1 MKKDLFAVIGLV
13 SLAFAPAPALAQNY
27 GDADEMNPSGQPKL
41 EYHLFVTAN
50 RAETSREEVGSSI
63 TVISARQLEEM
74 QKFTVLDA
82 LRTVPGLDVVQ
93 TGGPGGQT
101 SVLIRG
107 AKSEDAL
114 ILLDGVEMNDPSTP
128 GRSFDFAHLT
138 TADIERIEIIRGP
151 QSTLYGSDAMSGV
164 INIISKTGQEKT
176 RGFLSGEY
184 GSFDSFSGNAG
195 LSGGNK
201 WADYALSASR
211 LDSKGI
217 SAASAGAGN
226 MERDGY
232 ENTTISGKLGITP
245 VGHVHAD
252 FILRYIDSQ
261 ADLDNAGGVGGDDPN
276 NRADVEQLSTR
287 AQARISLF
295 NGFWQQTIGFSLS
308 RQERNYRNDTDAAHP
323 VDLDRSSYSGQILK
337 FDWQHNFCLQE
348 ANMLTVGLETEREKG
363 ESAYY
368 SESAWGPYASEFTQ
382 KNARTTA
389 GYIQDHLRLGGNW
402 FATLGARLDD
412 HNRFGTK
419 ITYRIAST
427 YLIQKTG
434 TRIKGTYGTGF
445 KSPSLYQLYSF
456 YGDETLK
463 PETSLGWDIGIE
475 QSFCSSR
482 LTLGATYF
490 NNQFDRMIDYDN
502 ATWKYVNVGRAKTR
516 GIEMSASGQ
525 PLAAL
530 VLQASYTY
538 TATEDED
545 SGLEL
550 LRRAR
555 HKMGFTANCRFSKK
569 GNANLEIAYVG
580 KRTDIDYS
588 TWPNARVSLA
598 AYVLLNLATTYDLS
612 GRVRIGLGVK
622 NLGNVKYE
630 EILGYGTPGISAYLG
645 VKFMY

>member
-1 MKKDLFAVIGLV
+1 MKKDLFAVIGMVFLV
-13 SLAFAPAPALAQNY
+13 FGPSMAMAQDS
-27 GDADEMNPSGQPKL
+27 GDEDEMNPSGQPKL
-41 EYHLFVTAN
+41 EYQLFVTAN
-50 RAETSREEVGSSI
+50 RTGTSQEEVGSSI
-63 TVISARQLEEM
+63 TVITSRQLEEM

-101 SVLIRG
+101 SVFIRG

-138 TADIERIEIIRGP
+138 TVNIERIEIIRGP

-164 INIISKTGQEKT
+164 INIISKTGQGKT
-176 RGFLSGEY
+176 SGFLAGEY

-201 WADYALSASR
+201 WADYTLSASR

-217 SAASAGAGN
+217 SAASASDGN
-226 MERDGY
+226 LERDGY
-232 ENTTISGKLGITP
+232 QNTTISGKLGITP
-245 VGHVHAD
+245 LEQFHAD

-276 NRADVEQLSTR
+276 NRAAVEQYFSR

-308 RQERNYRNDTDAAHP
+308 QQERNYRNDTDAEHP
-323 VDLDRSSYSGQILK
+323 ADLDRSSYNGQILK
-337 FDWQHNFCLQE
+337 FDWQHNLRLQE
-348 ANMLTVGLETEREKG
+348 ANILTMGLETEREKG
-363 ESAYY
+363 RSEYY

-389 GYIQDHLRLGGNW
+389 GYIQDHVRLSGNW

-445 KSPSLYQLYSF
+445 KAPSLYQLYSL

-463 PETSLGWDIGIE
+463 PETSLGWDIGLE
-475 QSFCSSR
+475 QSFWNSK
-482 LTLGATYF
+482 LTLGTTYF
-490 NNQFDRMIDYDN
+490 NNEFDQMIDYNN
-502 ATWKYVNVGRAKTR
+502 ATWKYVNVGAAKTR
-516 GIEMSASGQ
+516 GIEMFAAAQ
-525 PLAAL
+525 AFAAL
-530 VLQASYTY
+530 ALQASYTY
-538 TATEDED
+538 TATEDEVT
-545 SGLEL
+545 GLEL

-555 HKMGFTANCRFSKK
+555 HKLGFTTNFRFSKK
-569 GNANLEIAYVG
+569 GNANLEIVYVG
-580 KRTDIDYS
+580 KRADIDYS
-588 TWPNARVSLA
+588 TWPYARATLA
-598 AYVLLNLATTYDLS
+598 GYVLLNLATTYDLS
-612 GRVRIGLGVK
+612 GRVRIGIGVK

-630 EILGYGTPGISAYLG
+630 EILGYGTPGISAFMG
-645 VKFMY
+645 IKFMF